1 MPSIELVAS
10 VIKILFL
17 VTLVMGVVP
26 IVIWLERRGAG
37 WIQGRPGPNRVGPFG
52 LMQPLAD
59 VFKLVFKESF
69 VPKNASKFYYYLA
82 PIMAA
87 VAPLAAWAAIPFGS
101 YFVINGIH
109 IHLILANV
117 PLGVLA
123 VLAFAGLEIYPVML
137 AGWASNNKYSSFGA
151 LRGASQFVSYEI
163 SMGLALA
170 SMLLIYGTFDL
181 TEMANFQ
188 AEKSFLGI
196 PMWGILL
203 NPVAF
208 IIFLI
213 SIFAETNRVPFD
225 LPEADAELV
234 GGYHTEYGSTKFA
247 MFFFAEYIA
256 MMMASGLLIA
266 IFFGGFN
273 LFPGMG
279 RIIPCI
285 ADIFGPSATVNQNI
299 LAAMQIVSF
308 FIKVGFMMFFFI
320 WVRWSFP
327 RFRFDQLM
335 NLGWKILLPLSL
347 LNLIVVAIVLYLK
360 GN

>member
-1 MPSIELVAS
+1 MLSIELVAS
-10 VIKILFL
+10 ILKILFL
-17 VTLVMGVVP
+17 VALVMGTVP
-26 IVIWLERRGAG
+26 IIIWLERRGAG

-69 VPKNASKFYYYLA
+69 VPTNASKFYYYLA

-101 YFVINGIH
+101 YFVYEGVQVN
-109 IHLILANV
+109 LVLANV

-137 AGWASNNKYSSFGA
+137 AGWSSNNKYSSFGA

-170 SMLLIYGTFDL
+170 SMLLVYGTFDL

-188 AEKSFLGI
+188 AQKSIIGL
-196 PMWGILL
+196 PLWGIVL

-208 IIFLI
+208 LIFLI
-213 SIFAETNRVPFD
+213 AIFAETNRVPFD

-266 IFFGGFN
+266 IFLGGFN
-273 LFPGMG
+273 ILPGMSML
-279 RIIPCI
+279 IPTI
-285 ADIFGPSATVNQNI
+285 SGIFGASDTVNQNV
-299 LAAMQIVSF
+299 LAGMQVASF
-308 FIKVGFMMFFFI
+308 AIKVGLMMFFFI

-335 NLGWKILLPLSL
+335 NLGWKILFPLSL
-347 LNLIVVAIVLYLK
+347 ANLVVVAIILYLK
-360 GN
+360 GG

>member
-1 MPSIELVAS
+1 MFSLEFVAS
-10 VIKILFL
+10 ILKILFL
-17 VTLVMGVVP
+17 VAAVMGTVP
-26 IVIWLERRGAG
+26 IIIWLERRGAG

-59 VFKLVFKESF
+59 VVKLVFKESF
-69 VPKNASKFYYYLA
+69 IPKNASKFYYYLA
-82 PIMAA
+82 PMMAA

-101 YFVINGIH
+101 YFIVNDVKIN
-109 IHLILANV
+109 LVLANV

-137 AGWASNNKYSSFGA
+137 AGWSSNNKYSSFGA

-163 SMGLALA
+163 SMGMALA
-170 SMLLIYGTFDL
+170 SMLMIYGTFDL

-188 AEKSFLGI
+188 AQNAFMGI
-196 PMWGILL
+196 PLWGILI

-213 SIFAETNRVPFD
+213 AIFAETNRVPFD

-266 IFFGGFN
+266 IFLGGFN
-273 LFPGMG
+273 ILPGLG
-279 RIIPCI
+279 LLTPIIS
-285 ADIFGPSATVNQNI
+285 DMFGSSATVVQNVTAS
-299 LAAMQIVSF
+299 LQIASF
-308 FIKVGFMMFFFI
+308 GIKVALMMFFFI

-335 NLGWKILLPLSL
+335 NLGWKILFPLSII
-347 LNLIVVAIVLYLK
+347 NLIVVAIVLYMK
-360 GN
+360 GG